1 MKILDIDDVFIFI
14 VKLNYPGFVPV
25 DVIPMS
31 IPILF
36 PHGVAAPLAP
46 LAGPEAWW
54 SSARWACNVDV
65 VCHAGTGVRCH

>member
-1 MKILDIDDVFIFI
+1 MRILDIDDIFIFI
-14 VKLNYPGFVPV
+14 VKLNYPGFVLV
-25 DVIPMS
+25 DVITLVHTYFISPRGRS
-31 IPILF
+31 P
-36 PHGVAAPLAP
+36 PAP